1 MADNYDFVINCT
13 DGVCDETQYDYG
25 INLTELVKAEAEGTL
40 KETAEV
46 LHVAAMADVKE
57 YAKFVMALNHLLW
70 DRYNKGD
77 EKTAR
82 IYDALW
88 RKYDGFAYKHFKG
101 KDLDWYIRYLD

>member
-13 DGVCDETQYDYG
+13 DGVCDESEYDYG
-25 INLTELVKAEAEGTL
+25 INMAEMKKAETEGTIA
-40 KETAEV
+40 ETAAV
-46 LHVAAMADVKE
+46 LHTANMADVKE
-57 YAKFVMALNHLLW
+57 YAKFVMTLNHLLW
-70 DRYNKGD
+70 DHYNRGD

>member
-1 MADNYDFVINCT
+1 MSNDYDFVINCT
-13 DGVCDETQYDYG
+13 DGVCDESEYDYG
-25 INLTELVKAEAEGTL
+25 IFLEKMREGEREHTI

-57 YAKFVMALNHLLW
+57 YAKFVMTLNHLL
-70 DRYNKGD
+70 RHHYNNGD

-82 IYDALW
+82 MYDALW

-101 KDLDWYIRYLD
+101 KDLDWYVRFLD